1 MAGSRSKGKGVLRRT
16 IELPAKLRTELEAL
30 GSLPQ
35 AHTHKSRNE
44 RRKQLRTHKQAHSPP
59 SKLEYTPSNTGFPSL
74 DQKRAS
80 ADVPATRAIK
90 KARRAPAASRS
101 RGAEELVNTAA
112 LSSSTSSAAHGTPQA
127 TRRTPLEKLL
137 SKQEKRDSAPDLH
150 RTKPRLVSVEDREIA
165 WLAAKLGI
173 HRDSPI
179 SRGERS
185 NVKKEF
191 EEDGLGGEPSRCPQ
205 HASTQT
211 ASESGFEH
219 EGDVHEDV
227 NERLNDGTESESD
240 GESFGENRDVIT
252 QWDVTSATVAS
263 DEFSSGSSMNAAGPA
278 PPAPTARYVPPQ
290 LRNLATNVLRSVP
303 VSTPVTAPRRTDEP
317 PADSRIRRQLLGHLN
332 RLSSSNMM
340 PIIDAI
346 SAIYDTNPRALVSN
360 AFSSL
365 LLETISTR
373 DNLGDQLLI
382 TYAALVA
389 AMAYV
394 VGLELSA
401 GVVSKTIELF
411 DASYNEGTD
420 TSSTERPQAPSQ
432 PVAFEGRP
440 GSKTCLNLTAFLAE
454 LYNFSVVGCTIV
466 YDIIRFFIKNGLGEL
481 DVELLSRLMK
491 SELRRSSQVA
501 RCCATECAILLGFTC
516 LGSGSH
522 LRQDDPSA
530 LKEIV
535 ALVKEQ
541 AVLSDVSSSMNS
553 RTKFMLEMLTDVK
566 NNKLKSDFV
575 GTNDGYSS
583 LKKLIASLGKMNS
596 SYHEPLR
603 ITLSDIRNSSSR
615 GKWWLVGAAWAGIAE
630 AEVDTSCAGPPGGQ
644 RSVGLED
651 GILKLARAHGMNTDV
666 RRTIFVILMSGED
679 YADACDRLLQLGL
692 TDVQQREI
700 VRVLLRCSGNER
712 RYNPYYT
719 LVSAELAKRSHGF
732 RITLQ
737 YCLWDFLRELG
748 KDSVGREELV
758 KSIDMDTTGG
768 TVSPRRVHNLA
779 RLYAWCIAKDA
790 LSLTVLKPV
799 SFATIKTQTTDFL
812 QQLFVTMII
821 ATQTASPA
829 LVLPALEGR
838 RDRKVIEKLCVRA
851 ATNGSLVKGL
861 LHFLEAAVTE
871 DVIRSNVRD
880 DTAAAVAR
888 FGVALMQDTL
898 SAL

>member
-101 RGAEELVNTAA
+101 RGAEELVDTAA

-191 EEDGLGGEPSRCPQ
+191 EEDGLGDLFEGLEDLEAAAFGEGAASSK

-290 LRNLATNVLRSVP
+290 LRNLAKNVLRSVP

-491 SELRRSSQVA
+491 R
-501 RCCATECAILLGFTC
+501 
-516 LGSGSH
+516 SGSH

-541 AVLSDVSSSMNS
+541 AALSDVSSSMNS

-758 KSIDMDTTGG
+758 NSIDMDTTGG

-799 SFATIKTQTTDFL
+799 SFATIK
-812 QQLFVTMII
+812 
-821 ATQTASPA
+821 
-829 LVLPALEGR
+829 R
-838 RDRKVIEKLCVRA
+838 RRQIFFSSCL
-851 ATNGSLVKGL
+851 
-861 LHFLEAAVTE
+861 
-871 DVIRSNVRD
+871 
-880 DTAAAVAR
+880 
-888 FGVALMQDTL
+888 
-898 SAL
+898 